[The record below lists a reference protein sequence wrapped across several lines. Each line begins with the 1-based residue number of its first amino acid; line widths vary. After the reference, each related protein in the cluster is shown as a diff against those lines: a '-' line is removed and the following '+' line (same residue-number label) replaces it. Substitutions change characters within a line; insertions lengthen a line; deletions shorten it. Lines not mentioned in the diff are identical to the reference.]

1 MGWAVWRSNKTTDP
15 QASDRADDAED
26 PAVALHVR
34 TRRRLIGAAALLLA
48 AIVVLPLV
56 LDSTPRPI
64 PEFVAIEI
72 PSEKT
77 PFTPK
82 LAPNAVASPATV
94 GSKVAAQPD
103 DSRKE
108 ASAAAPAGAAPAPAI
123 GAPMIPAEPAPVAST
138 SPAAPGP
145 AASEPPSPAVAA
157 AAATSA
163 APVATA
169 SAEPSPPSSA
179 PAQFVLQAA
188 AVAQEDSARRL
199 VAKLKAAG
207 FPTYTEKV
215 STEKG
220 ERIRVRVG
228 PYSSRTAAET
238 ARQKLA
244 KMGINAKWVDG

>member
-15 QASDRADDAED
+15 QASDRAEDADD
-26 PAVALHVR
+26 PAAALHVR

-82 LAPNAVASPATV
+82 LGPNAVATPAPV
-94 GSKVAAQPD
+94 ASKDTAPPD
-103 DSRKE
+103 DSQKE
-108 ASAAAPAGAAPAPAI
+108 ASAAAPAVAAPVAPV
-123 GAPMIPAEPAPVAST
+123 EPAPITVT

-145 AASEPPSPAVAA
+145 AASEPPAPAVAA

-163 APVATA
+163 APVATV
-169 SAEPSPPSSA
+169 SAEPSPPSSV

-199 VAKLKAAG
+199 VAKLKVAG